1 MDMAVLLPMSI
12 KSFPALYRL
21 AESDACPDS
30 APMNQARVVLDSRQ
44 AILDLLYQAKKG
56 LIG

>member
-1 MDMAVLLPMSI
+1 MAVLLPMLI